1 MVEEITYRFFKLN
14 KFQKELTSIVS
25 VNVEINSFLIFI
37 GLIEIMKEK
46 YIVIQFQQSYTKAIK
61 ILKSL
66 NLMGI
71 YK

>member
-37 GLIEIMKEK
+37 GLIEKMKEK

>member
-1 MVEEITYRFFKLN
+1 MVEEITYGFFKLN

-37 GLIEIMKEK
+37 GLIEKMKEK